1 MFIVLSLFLLYLFL
15 VGYGMRSFL
24 KVGGGFFEQTAL
36 TLGAGILV
44 NHCLVLSGQHF
55 ARVFAAGGLIALWG
69 ARELWRDRGVWREWT
84 RENAR
89 TIFSISLL
97 VGLAVVYSLYYVE
110 MLSNP
115 IRQWDARSIWF
126 FHARMI
132 WIEGGLRQQTGW
144 NHPSLMFANPDYP
157 KLVPSIAAQLA
168 YLKGYWNEFLP
179 KGSLLVMLAPVMLWA
194 FSFGRRGLSFVLLI
208 LSFFL
213 SLGYWL
219 TNGYMDWYLALYCG
233 VALLSL
239 GRYAS
244 EQRATD
250 LYSAICALGIAASIK
265 YEGILFSLCLL
276 VTLALVSPLCR
287 EISLWRLANRFRSDR
302 SFAIMVLLAVAPTLM
317 WALDKR
323 AWGLQS
329 ALARDPSGSLAVI
342 TDRLLDGPTAEY
354 VLRAMT
360 GQRTGLWTV
369 FEVVVVVGMFT
380 VVRGV
385 TLSRGALVSAVT
397 SVLYCCALYVIYLST
412 PNVSW
417 HLYTSVYRTM
427 MVPCVAF
434 VVGTFFLL
442 SELEECAAA
451 HEMPQ
456 RSGSGGGS
464 KLQRQ
469 FDRVELVP

>member
-1 MFIVLSLFLLYLFL
+1 LFIVLSLFLLYVFL

-24 KVGGGFFEQTAL
+24 KVGGGFFAQTAL
-36 TLGAGILV
+36 TLGTGILV
-44 NHCLVLSGQHF
+44 NYCLVLSGQHF

-69 ARELWRDRGVWREWT
+69 ARGLWRDRGAWREWT

-89 TIFSISLL
+89 TIFSISCLI
-97 VGLAVVYSLYYVE
+97 GLAVVYSLYYVE

-132 WIEGGLRQQTGW
+132 WIEGALREQTGW
-144 NHPSLMFANPDYP
+144 NHPSVMFANPDYP

-179 KGSLLVMLAPVMLWA
+179 KGSLLVILAPVMLWA

-213 SLGYWL
+213 SLSYWL

-250 LYSAICALGIAASIK
+250 LYSATCALGIAASIK
-265 YEGILFSLCLL
+265 YEGILFSLCLI

-287 EISLWRLANRFRSDR
+287 EISLWRLANRLRSDR
-302 SFAIMVLLAVAPTLM
+302 SFAIMALLAVAPTFM
-317 WALDKR
+317 WAWDKR

-360 GQRTGLWTV
+360 GQRTGLGTV

-412 PNVSW
+412 PDVAW

-434 VVGTFFLL
+434 VVVTFFLL
-442 SELEECAAA
+442 SELEGRAAA

-456 RSGSGGGS
+456 RSGSGGS

-469 FDRVELVP
+469 LDRVELVP